1 MIEEKKAPLEQ
12 ASIDA
17 TAADSPESGQESE
30 ASAALSVIGQI
41 DLEAA
46 SKLAAS
52 ATPSAPS
59 APLGDAGNAAAAN
72 VATDATPNATADATA
87 DAVAGAATG
96 TVTDAAANATPNA
109 MANATADTAA
119 NTAADTAADTAANTA
134 ANVTAVPTPDA
145 ASSPAEADSPEK
157 AAAATPLDSVAPEA
171 AADSSAAQNTS
182 EPANAAPE
190 EITPAENTPPTAA
203 SGGQP
208 PLPPA
213 SPFPPAGT
221 SGDAPLPVASGGNL
235 PAAPDDDED
244 DDDEPDKAMGLMDHL
259 GELRMRIVRCC
270 IAIVLGFFVCW
281 AVVDPIFD
289 ALVNP
294 LLAVLPKGSH
304 AIYTTLP
311 EGFFTRM
318 YIALVAGIFASSPVI
333 FYQIWS
339 FIAPG
344 LYEEEKKYIIPI
356 AVMSALF
363 FASGGAFCYF
373 VVFPYAFSFFVSFAT
388 EEIVAMPKVSD
399 YLSFVLKLILAFGI
413 IFEMPLFAFF
423 LARMGVI
430 TAAMMRKARR
440 YAVLGIF
447 VVAAILTPPD
457 VVSQLLMACP
467 MLVLYEIS
475 ILVAAAFG
483 RKAKKSEDEEGE
495 NKEKQTASDGTSDAS
510 KDAKAARTS
519 EES

>member
-1 MIEEKKAPLEQ
+1 MTEEKKVPLEQ
-12 ASIDA
+12 ASTDSTPA
-17 TAADSPESGQESE
+17 TQQESDQTAE
-30 ASAALSVIGQI
+30 ASAALSVINNI

-46 SKLAAS
+46 SQLAAS
-52 ATPSAPS
+52 A
-59 APLGDAGNAAAAN
+59 
-72 VATDATPNATADATA
+72 
-87 DAVAGAATG
+87 
-96 TVTDAAANATPNA
+96 
-109 MANATADTAA
+109 
-119 NTAADTAADTAANTA
+119 
-134 ANVTAVPTPDA
+134 
-145 ASSPAEADSPEK
+145 ASSEQQPGQPAEADSGAVTENATTEPVK
-157 AAAATPLDSVAPEA
+157 ATAADPSASDAPEISPDISPSA
-171 AADSSAAQNTS
+171 SPDASSDASTS
-182 EPANAAPE
+182 
-190 EITPAENTPPTAA
+190 TPAGVSPDAQQEFPASQPADGATTQESSGTADAASGENAPAPA

-213 SPFPPAGT
+213 SPFPPTGT
-221 SGDAPLPVASGGNL
+221 SGDDLPIPAASGGQL
-235 PAAPDDDED
+235 PAPTDDDED
-244 DDDEPDKAMGLMDHL
+244 DDEDEQGKSMGLMDHL
-259 GELRMRIVRCC
+259 GELRGRIVRCC
-270 IAIVLGFFVCW
+270 IAIAVGFFACW

-318 YIALVAGIFASSPVI
+318 YIAVVAGVFVSSPVI

-356 AVMSALF
+356 AVMSAVF
-363 FASGGAFCYF
+363 FMCGGAFCYF

-430 TAAMMRKARR
+430 TATMMRKARR

-447 VVAAILTPPD
+447 IVAAVLTPPD

-475 ILVAAAFG
+475 IWVAAAFG
-483 RKAKKSEDEEGE
+483 RKPKKSEDEKEDGEEASGETSEGSQ
-495 NKEKQTASDGTSDAS
+495 K
-510 KDAKAARTS
+510 AKAAHPS
-519 EES
+519 EEA

>member
-12 ASIDA
+12 ASTDA
-17 TAADSPESGQESE
+17 AATNSPESGQESE

-59 APLGDAGNAAAAN
+59 VPSTPSGDAGTAAATSVAAGDAPNTVAN
-72 VATDATPNATADATA
+72 AEADATA
-87 DAVAGAATG
+87 DPTHDAVPLAAADAPEKPLAAEPQ
-96 TVTDAAANATPNA
+96 DAA
-109 MANATADTAA
+109 
-119 NTAADTAADTAANTA
+119 
-134 ANVTAVPTPDA
+134 
-145 ASSPAEADSPEK
+145 
-157 AAAATPLDSVAPEA
+157 APEA
-171 AADSSAAQNTS
+171 ADPLAAHKAS
-182 EPANAAPE
+182 EPAAAAPE
-190 EITPAENTPPTAA
+190 ETPPTETTPPTEATPATAA

-213 SPFPPAGT
+213 NPFPPAGT

-235 PAAPDDDED
+235 PAAPDDDD

-270 IAIVLGFFVCW
+270 IAIVLGFFACW
-281 AVVDPIFD
+281 AVVDPIFN
-289 ALVNP
+289 ALVDP

-363 FASGGAFCYF
+363 FACGGAFCYF

-430 TAAMMRKARR
+430 TGAMMRKARR
-440 YAVLGIF
+440 YAILGIF

-483 RKAKKSEDEEGE
+483 RKPKKSEDEQSEGQ
-495 NKEKQTASDGTSDAS
+495 EKQAAAGGTSDAP
-510 KDAKAARTS
+510 KDAKAASTS

>member
-1 MIEEKKAPLEQ
+1 M
-12 ASIDA
+12 
-17 TAADSPESGQESE
+17 
-30 ASAALSVIGQI
+30 
-41 DLEAA
+41 
-46 SKLAAS
+46 
-52 ATPSAPS
+52 
-59 APLGDAGNAAAAN
+59 
-72 VATDATPNATADATA
+72 
-87 DAVAGAATG
+87 
-96 TVTDAAANATPNA
+96 
-109 MANATADTAA
+109 
-119 NTAADTAADTAANTA
+119 
-134 ANVTAVPTPDA
+134 
-145 ASSPAEADSPEK
+145 
-157 AAAATPLDSVAPEA
+157 
-171 AADSSAAQNTS
+171 
-182 EPANAAPE
+182 
-190 EITPAENTPPTAA
+190 
-203 SGGQP
+203 
-208 PLPPA
+208 
-213 SPFPPAGT
+213 
-221 SGDAPLPVASGGNL
+221 
-235 PAAPDDDED
+235 
-244 DDDEPDKAMGLMDHL
+244 
-259 GELRMRIVRCC
+259 
-270 IAIVLGFFVCW
+270 
-281 AVVDPIFD
+281 VDPIFN
-289 ALVNP
+289 ALVDP

-363 FASGGAFCYF
+363 FACGGAFCYF

-430 TAAMMRKARR
+430 TGAMMRKARR
-440 YAVLGIF
+440 YAILGIF

-483 RKAKKSEDEEGE
+483 RKPKKSEDEQSEGQ
-495 NKEKQTASDGTSDAS
+495 EKQAAAGGASDAS
-510 KDAKAARTS
+510 KDAKAASTS

>member
-12 ASIDA
+12 AALDA
-17 TAADSPESGQESE
+17 KAADSPESGQDSD

-52 ATPSAPS
+52 ATPSTPS
-59 APLGDAGNAAAAN
+59 VPSTPSGDAGTTAAPSVTAGATAAEVTAAAAN
-72 VATDATPNATADATA
+72 VTAGAEAGATAGPTLDTANAVADVAPDAANAATDAT
-87 DAVAGAATG
+87 
-96 TVTDAAANATPNA
+96 
-109 MANATADTAA
+109 ANATAA
-119 NTAADTAADTAANTA
+119 
-134 ANVTAVPTPDA
+134 PTPDA
-145 ASSPAEADSPEK
+145 GPLAADDAAEK
-157 AAAATPLDSVAPEA
+157 ALAAEPQNAATPEA
-171 AADSSAAQNTS
+171 ATDSPAAHTAT
-182 EPANAAPE
+182 EPAAAAPE
-190 EITPAENTPPTAA
+190 ETPPTEATPSTEATPATAA

-235 PAAPDDDED
+235 PATPDDDDD

-270 IAIVLGFFVCW
+270 IAIVLGFFACW
-281 AVVDPIFD
+281 AVVDPIFN
-289 ALVNP
+289 ALVDP

-318 YIALVAGIFASSPVI
+318 YIALVAGIFAASPVI

-363 FASGGAFCYF
+363 FACGGAFCYF

-430 TAAMMRKARR
+430 TGAMMRKARR
-440 YAVLGIF
+440 YAILGIF

-483 RKAKKSEDEEGE
+483 RKPKKSEDEQSEGQ
-495 NKEKQTASDGTSDAS
+495 EKQAAAGGTSDAS
-510 KDAKAARTS
+510 KDAKAASTS

>member
-1 MIEEKKAPLEQ
+1 MIEEKKVLLEQ
-12 ASIDA
+12 AA
-17 TAADSPESGQESE
+17 TDSTTATQQDTVQSAEV
-30 ASAALSVIGQI
+30 SAAVSVIDNI

-52 ATPSAPS
+52 ATSSKQESGQQSSQPDQQPGQQPEQQPEQQSVQSDQQQSAQPDQQPGQQPEQQPVPEQ
-59 APLGDAGNAAAAN
+59 PLEADSSVTAQGNAE
-72 VATDATPNATADATA
+72 DATA
-87 DAVAGAATG
+87 EAAQEAPAAQPADGATVQEPAAT
-96 TVTDAAANATPNA
+96 AN
-109 MANATADTAA
+109 D
-119 NTAADTAADTAANTA
+119 
-134 ANVTAVPTPDA
+134 
-145 ASSPAEADSPEK
+145 
-157 AAAATPLDSVAPEA
+157 
-171 AADSSAAQNTS
+171 
-182 EPANAAPE
+182 APE
-190 EITPAENTPPTAA
+190 ESAAAPA

-213 SPFPPAGT
+213 SPFPPTGT
-221 SGDAPLPVASGGNL
+221 SGDGLPV
-235 PAAPDDDED
+235 PAAPGGQLPAPKGD
-244 DDDEPDKAMGLMDHL
+244 DDDEEDEDGEGKPMGLMDHL
-259 GELRMRIVRCC
+259 GELRVRIVRCC
-270 IAIVLGFFVCW
+270 IAIAVGFFACW

-318 YIALVAGIFASSPVI
+318 YIAVVSGVFVSSPVI

-356 AVMSALF
+356 AVMSAVF
-363 FASGGAFCYF
+363 FICGGAFCYF

-440 YAVLGIF
+440 YAILGIF
-447 VVAAILTPPD
+447 IVAAVLTPPD

-475 ILVAAAFG
+475 IWVAAAFG
-483 RKAKKSEDEEGE
+483 RKPKKSEDE
-495 NKEKQTASDGTSDAS
+495 KEDSEQPKQQAASDAAPEGAQ
-510 KDAKAARTS
+510 KAGAAHPS
-519 EES
+519 EEA

>member
-1 MIEEKKAPLEQ
+1 MTEEKKAPLEQ
-12 ASIDA
+12 ASTDSTTA
-17 TAADSPESGQESE
+17 THQESDQTAE
-30 ASAALSVIGQI
+30 ASAALSVINHI

-46 SKLAAS
+46 SQMAAS
-52 ATPSAPS
+52 A
-59 APLGDAGNAAAAN
+59 
-72 VATDATPNATADATA
+72 
-87 DAVAGAATG
+87 
-96 TVTDAAANATPNA
+96 
-109 MANATADTAA
+109 
-119 NTAADTAADTAANTA
+119 
-134 ANVTAVPTPDA
+134 
-145 ASSPAEADSPEK
+145 ASSEQQSVQPAEADSGAVTENATTEPVKATAADASANVAPDISSNASPSASPEEQQESP
-157 AAAATPLDSVAPEA
+157 ASQPADGAATQESSGTADAASGVNAP
-171 AADSSAAQNTS
+171 
-182 EPANAAPE
+182 AP
-190 EITPAENTPPTAA
+190 A

-213 SPFPPAGT
+213 SPFPPTGT
-221 SGDAPLPVASGGNL
+221 SGDDLPI
-235 PAAPDDDED
+235 PAAPGGQLPAPTDDDED
-244 DDDEPDKAMGLMDHL
+244 DDEDEQGKSMGLMDHL
-259 GELRMRIVRCC
+259 GELRGRIVRCC
-270 IAIVLGFFVCW
+270 IAIAVGFFACW

-318 YIALVAGIFASSPVI
+318 YIAVVAGVFVSSPVI

-356 AVMSALF
+356 AVMSAVF
-363 FASGGAFCYF
+363 FVCGGAFCYF

-430 TAAMMRKARR
+430 TATMMRKARR

-447 VVAAILTPPD
+447 IVAAVLTPPD

-475 ILVAAAFG
+475 IWVAAAFG
-483 RKAKKSEDEEGE
+483 RKPKKSEDEKEDGE
-495 NKEKQTASDGTSDAS
+495 AASGEAS
-510 KDAKAARTS
+510 ESSQKAKAAHPS
-519 EES
+519 EEA

>member
-12 ASIDA
+12 ASTDA
-17 TAADSPESGQESE
+17 TAADSRESGQESE

-59 APLGDAGNAAAAN
+59 TPLDDAG
-72 VATDATPNATADATA
+72 
-87 DAVAGAATG
+87 
-96 TVTDAAANATPNA
+96 TDAAANVKAS
-109 MANATADTAA
+109 ATAGEAPNVTTGAATDEVSNVTADA
-119 NTAADTAADTAANTA
+119 A

-145 ASSPAEADSPEK
+145 ASPAADDAPEK
-157 AAAATPLDSVAPEA
+157 SVAATPQDSVAQEA
-171 AADSSAAQNTS
+171 AADSTVAHNAS
-182 EPANAAPE
+182 EPASAAPDE
-190 EITPAENTPPTAA
+190 TTPAENTPPTAA

-495 NKEKQTASDGTSDAS
+495 DKEKQTAPDGTSDAS

-519 EES
+519 EEA

>member
-12 ASIDA
+12 ASNDA
-17 TAADSPESGQESE
+17 TTADSRESGQESE

-59 APLGDAGNAAAAN
+59 TPSGDAGNAAAAADE
-72 VATDATPNATADATA
+72 VTAA
-87 DAVAGAATG
+87 
-96 TVTDAAANATPNA
+96 DAAAG
-109 MANATADTAA
+109 ATAG
-119 NTAADTAADTAANTA
+119 
-134 ANVTAVPTPDA
+134 PTPDA
-145 ASSPAEADSPEK
+145 VNAVTDATAAPEPDAAPLAADDAPK
-157 AAAATPLDSVAPEA
+157 NAAAATPQDSVVPEA
-171 AADSSAAQNTS
+171 AADSLAAHNAS
-182 EPANAAPE
+182 EPADAAPE
-190 EITPAENTPPTAA
+190 ESSPTEKTPPTAA

-235 PAAPDDDED
+235 PAAAEDDED
-244 DDDEPDKAMGLMDHL
+244 DDDGPDKPMGLMDHL
-259 GELRMRIVRCC
+259 GELRVRIVRCC

-339 FIAPG
+339 FISPG

-447 VVAAILTPPD
+447 VLAAILTPPD

-475 ILVAAAFG
+475 IWVAAAFG
-483 RKAKKSEDEEGE
+483 RKPQKSEDEEGGE
-495 NKEKQTASDGTSDAS
+495 GQEKQTTSGGTSD

>member
-59 APLGDAGNAAAAN
+59 PDAADATAGAAAN
-72 VATDATPNATADATA
+72 ATA
-87 DAVAGAATG
+87 DAVAGAATD
-96 TVTDAAANATPNA
+96 TVTDAAANAT
-109 MANATADTAA
+109 
-119 NTAADTAADTAANTA
+119 
-134 ANVTAVPTPDA
+134 AVPTPDA
-145 ASSPAEADSPEK
+145 APL
-157 AAAATPLDSVAPEA
+157 AAAAGPEKSVAATPQDSVAQEA
-171 AADSSAAQNTS
+171 AADSTVAHNAS

-190 EITPAENTPPTAA
+190 ETSPTENTPPTAA

-244 DDDEPDKAMGLMDHL
+244 DDDGPDKAMGLMDHL

-495 NKEKQTASDGTSDAS
+495 GQEKQTTSDGAAGAS
-510 KDAKAARTS
+510 KDAKAAPTS
-519 EES
+519 EEA

>member
-1 MIEEKKAPLEQ
+1 MTEEKKAPLEQ
-12 ASIDA
+12 ASTDSTTA
-17 TAADSPESGQESE
+17 THQESDQTAE
-30 ASAALSVIGQI
+30 ASAALSVINHI

-46 SKLAAS
+46 SQLAAS
-52 ATPSAPS
+52 A
-59 APLGDAGNAAAAN
+59 
-72 VATDATPNATADATA
+72 
-87 DAVAGAATG
+87 
-96 TVTDAAANATPNA
+96 
-109 MANATADTAA
+109 
-119 NTAADTAADTAANTA
+119 
-134 ANVTAVPTPDA
+134 
-145 ASSPAEADSPEK
+145 ASSDQQSGQQPEQPAEADSGAVTEH
-157 AAAATPLDSVAPEA
+157 AATEPVKDA
-171 AADSSAAQNTS
+171 AADASTS
-182 EPANAAPE
+182 VSPETSANASPETTAGVLPDASSDASPVASPDATPDAPQQPPASQ
-190 EITPAENTPPTAA
+190 PAEGASTQEPSGTAEAASGENAPAPA

-213 SPFPPAGT
+213 SPFPPTGT
-221 SGDAPLPVASGGNL
+221 SGDALPV
-235 PAAPDDDED
+235 PAAPGGQLPASTDDED
-244 DDDEPDKAMGLMDHL
+244 DDEDEQDKPMGLMDHL
-259 GELRMRIVRCC
+259 GELRVRIVRCC
-270 IAIVLGFFVCW
+270 IAIAVGFFACW

-318 YIALVAGIFASSPVI
+318 YIAVVAGVFVSSPVI

-356 AVMSALF
+356 AVMSAVF
-363 FASGGAFCYF
+363 FVCGGAFCYF

-430 TAAMMRKARR
+430 TATMMRKARR

-447 VVAAILTPPD
+447 IVAAVLTPPD

-475 ILVAAAFG
+475 IWVAAAFG
-483 RKAKKSEDEEGE
+483 RKPKKSEDEKEDGE
-495 NKEKQTASDGTSDAS
+495 AASDETSEGS
-510 KDAKAARTS
+510 QKAKAAHPS
-519 EES
+519 EEA

>member
-12 ASIDA
+12 AAIDA
-17 TAADSPESGQESE
+17 KATDSPESGQESD

-52 ATPSAPS
+52 ATPSAPATPS
-59 APLGDAGNAAAAN
+59 GDAGTTAAPSVTADAAAGEVTAAATNVTAEATAGEVTAAAAS
-72 VATDATPNATADATA
+72 A
-87 DAVAGAATG
+87 
-96 TVTDAAANATPNA
+96 VTDA
-109 MANATADTAA
+109 
-119 NTAADTAADTAANTA
+119 
-134 ANVTAVPTPDA
+134 AVPTPDA
-145 ASSPAEADSPEK
+145 DPRAADDAPEK
-157 AAAATPLDSVAPEA
+157 TLAAEPQQAATSA
-171 AADSSAAQNTS
+171 AADSLAAHEVS
-182 EPANAAPE
+182 EPAASAPE
-190 EITPAENTPPTAA
+190 ETPSTEATPATAA

-235 PAAPDDDED
+235 PATPDDDD

-270 IAIVLGFFVCW
+270 IAIVLGFFACW

-363 FASGGAFCYF
+363 FACGGAFCYF

-388 EEIVAMPKVSD
+388 EDIVAMPKVSD

-430 TAAMMRKARR
+430 TGAMMRKARR
-440 YAVLGIF
+440 YAILGIF

-483 RKAKKSEDEEGE
+483 RKPKKNEDEESEGQ
-495 NKEKQTASDGTSDAS
+495 EKQAAAGGTSDAS
-510 KDAKAARTS
+510 KDAKAASTS

>member
-12 ASIDA
+12 AAIDA
-17 TAADSPESGQESE
+17 KAADSPESGQESD

-46 SKLAAS
+46 SLLAAS

-59 APLGDAGNAAAAN
+59 TPSVPSVPSTPSGDAGTAAAPSVAASAAPNTAPSTVADAASGPTLDTANAA
-72 VATDATPNATADATA
+72 TDDASEKTFAATPQ
-87 DAVAGAATG
+87 DAVA
-96 TVTDAAANATPNA
+96 
-109 MANATADTAA
+109 
-119 NTAADTAADTAANTA
+119 
-134 ANVTAVPTPDA
+134 
-145 ASSPAEADSPEK
+145 S
-157 AAAATPLDSVAPEA
+157 A
-171 AADSSAAQNTS
+171 AADSSAEHTAT
-182 EPANAAPE
+182 EPAAAAPE
-190 EITPAENTPPTAA
+190 ETPPAETTPSTEATPATAA

-221 SGDAPLPVASGGNL
+221 SGDTPLPVASGGNL
-235 PAAPDDDED
+235 PATPDDDD

-270 IAIVLGFFVCW
+270 IAIVLGFFACW
-281 AVVDPIFD
+281 AVVDPIFN
-289 ALVNP
+289 ALVDP

-363 FASGGAFCYF
+363 FACGGAFCYF

-423 LARMGVI
+423 LARVGVI
-430 TAAMMRKARR
+430 TGTMMRKARR
-440 YAVLGIF
+440 YAILGIF

-483 RKAKKSEDEEGE
+483 RKPKKSEDEESEGQ
-495 NKEKQTASDGTSDAS
+495 EKQAAAGGASDVS
-510 KDAKAARTS
+510 KDAKAASTS

>member
-1 MIEEKKAPLEQ
+1 MIEEKKALLEQ

-17 TAADSPESGQESE
+17 TAADSQESGQESE

-52 ATPSAPS
+52 ATPSTPS
-59 APLGDAGNAAAAN
+59 GDAGNAA
-72 VATDATPNATADATA
+72 TPSVTADAASGEVTA
-87 DAVAGAATG
+87 
-96 TVTDAAANATPNA
+96 AAANDAA
-109 MANATADTAA
+109 EATAGL
-119 NTAADTAADTAANTA
+119 
-134 ANVTAVPTPDA
+134 TPDA
-145 ASSPAEADSPEK
+145 ANAVTDATAAPEPDAAPLAADDAPK
-157 AAAATPLDSVAPEA
+157 NAAAATPQDSVAPEA
-171 AADSSAAQNTS
+171 AADSLAVHNAS
-182 EPANAAPE
+182 EPAGTAPE
-190 EITPAENTPPTAA
+190 ETSPTEKNPPTAA

-213 SPFPPAGT
+213 SSFPPAGT

-235 PAAPDDDED
+235 PATPDDDD

-270 IAIVLGFFVCW
+270 IAIFLGFFACW

-363 FASGGAFCYF
+363 FACGGAFCYF

-430 TAAMMRKARR
+430 TGAMMRKARR

-475 ILVAAAFG
+475 IWVAAAFG
-483 RKAKKSEDEEGE
+483 RKPKKSEDEESEGQ
-495 NKEKQTASDGTSDAS
+495 EKQTAAGGTSDAS
-510 KDAKAARTS
+510 KDAKAASTS